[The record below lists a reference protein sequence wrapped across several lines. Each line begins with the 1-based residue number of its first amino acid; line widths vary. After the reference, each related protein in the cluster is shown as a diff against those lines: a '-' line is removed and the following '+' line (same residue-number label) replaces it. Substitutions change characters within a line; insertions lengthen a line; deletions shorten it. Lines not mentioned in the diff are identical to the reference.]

1 MRRSLALT
9 GLISELS
16 SPKQKT
22 TKMTNKQV
30 FGTPKR
36 LGLAILA
43 IAGGLSAMGSPANA
57 TTWFDFDDKPSPVA
71 ISGDSQNPSILNQV
85 TVVCP
90 ATGFLVARS
99 NSTAFM
105 RNLVGTKTTGF
116 VAFSIS
122 RQLRRDEVYD
132 TVVVQNLGP
141 NTFASIPASIQRVD
155 SCVAGETVTYFHT
168 GHGGIG
174 LGNQVAAIERSTLV
188 VEFFNRRI

>member
-1 MRRSLALT
+1 MHRSLALT
-9 GLISELS
+9 GLISAPS
-16 SPKQKT
+16 SSNQKT

-30 FGTPKR
+30 VGTPKR

-43 IAGGLSAMGSPANA
+43 IAGALSALSSPANA
-57 TTWFDFDDKPSPVA
+57 TTWFDFDDKPSP
-71 ISGDSQNPSILNQV
+71 IGLSGDSQNPSILNQV

-90 ATGFLVARS
+90 ATGFLIARS

-105 RNLVGTKTTGF
+105 RNLVGIKTTGF

-122 RQLRRDEVYD
+122 RQLKRDEVYD

-141 NTFASIPASIQRVD
+141 NTFAEIPAGIQRID
-155 SCVAGETVTYFHT
+155 PCVAGETVTYFHT

-174 LGNQVAAIERSTLV
+174 LGNQVAVTERSTLV

>member
-1 MRRSLALT
+1 MPRSLALT
-9 GLISELS
+9 DLIAGVS
-16 SPKQKT
+16 SPR
-22 TKMTNKQV
+22 
-30 FGTPKR
+30 F
-36 LGLAILA
+36 LAILA
-43 IAGGLSAMGSPANA
+43 IAGALSAVASPVHA
-57 TTWFDFDDKPSPVA
+57 TAWMDFDDKPSP
-71 ISGDSQNPSILNQV
+71 IGLSNNSQSPTILNQV

-122 RQLRRDEVYD
+122 RQLKRDEVYD

-141 NTFASIPASIQRVD
+141 NTFAEIPANVQRID
-155 SCVAGETVTYFHT
+155 TCIAGETVTYFHT

-174 LGNQVAAIERSTLV
+174 PGNQVAVTERSTLI